1 MQRFHGA
8 LGAEVA
14 ASGAKIKIV
23 QMPDDRWPRIVQ
35 HPLNHACGLIL
46 VAAVGLIHRPHT
58 FICLKLRL
66 EREIFCAVC
75 LAIARIQSVGEYVNI
90 FERATTRVIV
100 PEIVNWPEMVFR
112 QHCAHALDRWNRDR
126 KSTRLNSSHLVISYA
141 VFCLKK
147 KIK

>member
-1 MQRFHGA
+1 
-8 LGAEVA
+8 
-14 ASGAKIKIV
+14 
-23 QMPDDRWPRIVQ
+23 
-35 HPLNHACGLIL
+35 CGLIL

-112 QHCAHALDRWNRDR
+112 PHCAHALDRWNRPSHAGLSVAPASAAAAAGTAFVRRISSASALFPVTPR
-126 KSTRLNSSHLVISYA
+126 KAFIGSGHLDA
-141 VFCLKK
+141 
-147 KIK
+147 